1 MPRLWPYL
9 LLLLPAIPLAR
20 DDFRTRRVG
29 VLWLALLAVSSA
41 GVGWHAAGLRT
52 MLLHAAANVCV
63 LLLFGCAMLVY
74 HLSRRMRSRDFFS
87 RSFGAGDAVMMSA
100 VAPLFAP
107 VAYVRFLLLSC
118 LLALGWWCV
127 KRPATIPLAGFMALV
142 LAVYVVCKTAGLWM

>member
-1 MPRLWPYL
+1 MPPLWPYL

-29 VLWLALLAVSSA
+29 VVWLALLAVAAA
-41 GVGWHAAGLRT
+41 GVGWHGVGPRT
-52 MLLHAAANVCV
+52 MLLHAAANLGL
-63 LLLFGCAMLVY
+63 LLLFGASMLLY
-74 HLSRRMRSRDFFS
+74 HLSQRMRSGDFFS
-87 RSFGAGDAVMMSA
+87 RSFGAGDAVLMAS

-127 KRPATIPLAGFMALV
+127 KRPATIPLAGFLALV
-142 LAVYVVCKTAGLWM
+142 LAAYVVCKTAGLWM